1 MVWGY
6 VSPQMGLLTAMDLG
20 ETSSA
25 LRPRLNSSVTRGLET
40 AETLSREAEGGGAVD
55 SYSNDWNNASENMEF
70 LGIIIIN
77 HR

>member
-40 AETLSREAEGGGAVD
+40 AETLSREAEGGGQWIPIPMIGITQAKI
-55 SYSNDWNNASENMEF
+55 WNF
-70 LGIIIIN
+70 
-77 HR
+77 